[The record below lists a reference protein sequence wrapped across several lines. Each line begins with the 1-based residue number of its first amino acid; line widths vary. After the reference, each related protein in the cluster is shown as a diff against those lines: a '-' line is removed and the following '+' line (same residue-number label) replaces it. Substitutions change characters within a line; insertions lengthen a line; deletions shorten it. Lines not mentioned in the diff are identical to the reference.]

1 MVVDGL
7 DYSAC
12 ERQAVFV
19 PVFGSYDDEKT
30 CNIVVYLEL
39 GIGYPFSIL
48 IGSLFS
54 VSHIPLHLKLNVKG
68 TYLLNIAI

>member
-1 MVVDGL
+1 VVVDGL

-12 ERQAVFV
+12 ERGAVFV

-39 GIGYPFSIL
+39 GIGYPFSIF
-48 IGSLFS
+48 IWSLFPVPYIS
-54 VSHIPLHLKLNVKG
+54 LHLKLNVG
-68 TYLLNIAI
+68 STYLSQLM